1 MKANKLFVVLSLFA
15 VVGLSSCRDQ
25 FAELNRNPAAAPKA
39 DPSLFATRAQLL
51 FETNDY
57 TFWFYNQKAYNNWS
71 QMGTSGIFGEGT
83 YAMETGVNRQGGYTN
98 MLTYRNEIMDY
109 IEKYNAPEVEAY
121 AAMCGVL
128 AVYSAIYS
136 IDINGDIQYTEASQ
150 YRYGGT
156 LTPKY
161 DKVEDLYDLFVTE
174 LDGYIKVFQDD
185 TQVFAGRQDI
195 IYNGDLSKWARLA
208 NTIKL
213 KIAVRLYNNN
223 PTKAGQIAQSA
234 LTNNAGLISNR
245 SEAFIF
251 HKANAVTGGDLA
263 YQTGNSLSGWM
274 GGSSKNVIDF
284 MVNARDP
291 RVRFFYTKN
300 GFNSKIIQ
308 EFIDEGKKDDLP
320 PFVLENINLDENG
333 NFESYK
339 LGEPWCRYQG
349 RPLVWELSPEYEAM
363 KGTYFDYVDRYQLV
377 KKNEKGE
384 ESKKS
389 YSLFS
394 GYQEE
399 MVRGRVDFTL
409 PTIPHGPVIQDN
421 ADTPWW
427 GLYLGSG
434 ETNLYLAELRQLGA
448 ISTGSA
454 QDYYEKGVRLSVEEW
469 NYVAQMNAIPYFGQ
483 TWISAHAY
491 DPLEADISLQ
501 EGELDTMLATDAV
514 KWDGSME
521 KIYLQELMN
530 FSMMPNESFVTARR
544 SGYPKVGSTLLPYVK
559 FSQIELSA
567 IPRRF
572 EFTEPLPTDVMHDIR
587 LANLKEQGF
596 TLGTNQSGYGITS
609 NSVLN
614 TERLWQDKNAPQWGA
629 GK

>member
-71 QMGTSGIFGEGT
+71 QMGTSGVFGEGT
-83 YAMETGVNRQGGYTN
+83 YVMETGVNRQGGYTN

-174 LDGYIKVFQDD
+174 LDGYIKVFQDE

-251 HKANAVTGGDLA
+251 HKANAVTGNDLA

-363 KGTYFDYVDRYQLV
+363 KGTYFDYVDRYQLA

-409 PTIPHGPVIQDN
+409 PTIPYGPVIQDN

-427 GLYLGSG
+427 GLYLGAG

-501 EGELDTMLATDAV
+501 DGELDTMLATDAV

-544 SGYPKVGSTLLPYVK
+544 SGCPKVGSTLLPYVK

>member
-71 QMGTSGIFGEGT
+71 QMGTSGVFGEGT
-83 YAMETGVNRQGGYTN
+83 YVMETGVNRQGGYTN

-128 AVYSAIYS
+128 AVYSAIYA

-174 LDGYIKVFQDD
+174 LDGYIKVFQDE

-251 HKANAVTGGDLA
+251 HKANAVTGNDLA

-363 KGTYFDYVDRYQLV
+363 KGTYFDYVDRYQLA

-409 PTIPHGPVIQDN
+409 PTIPYGPVIQDN

-427 GLYLGSG
+427 GLYLGAG

-469 NYVAQMNAIPYFGQ
+469 NYVAQMNAIRYGLQNVVDGIERATVAIEVLFREVAVRVRIKGGSAGKGQ
-483 TWISAHAY
+483 LCLNQHVRHPGIKLVVA
-491 DPLEADISLQ
+491 ADGGKNAAVGRVLQ
-501 EGELDTMLATDAV
+501 AV
-514 KWDGSME
+514 QRIQGTGVGTAGRE
-521 KIYLQELMN
+521 IALQL
-530 FSMMPNESFVTARR
+530 
-544 SGYPKVGSTLLPYVK
+544 
-559 FSQIELSA
+559 
-567 IPRRF
+567 IPRQI
-572 EFTEPLPTDVMHDIR
+572 LQIAGVHGKGAVLDV
-587 LANLKEQGF
+587 L
-596 TLGTNQSGYGITS
+596 
-609 NSVLN
+609 
-614 TERLWQDKNAPQWGA
+614 
-629 GK
+629 